1 MRADQLDQFLAMYR
15 DVMGL
20 YGKTATATQE
30 TMVFRALAVHDLR
43 AVRAAFDAH
52 IRDPQRGRFAPL
64 PADILAQIEG
74 AAENDGR
81 PGAEEAWAA
90 CQPAADEARTVVWT
104 AEMAEA
110 WGIAWPL
117 LHNHGDEVGAR
128 MAFKEAYTRILA
140 AARKQRRPVEWSA
153 TLGHDEAMRA
163 DALREAVSAG
173 RLPLTALPAPSGPV
187 AGLIELVQRPR
198 GVPEHVKAKV
208 QALRFAETPLQ
219 QQAREARERDAELKA
234 AAADRMQNFAP
245 GLAALAAAA
254 AAADRAAQAAMLK
267 AKRGE
272 A

>member
-1 MRADQLDQFLAMYR
+1 MEDKDLKAFASMLDAASELLSSGGYKPN
-15 DVMGL
+15 GTS
-20 YGKTATATQE
+20 TAI
-30 TMVFRALAVHDLR
+30 FFNALRTHSIEV
-43 AVRAAFDAH
+43 VRAAFMAH
-52 IRDPQRGRFAPL
+52 CQDPQRGRFAPK
-64 PADILAQIEG
+64 PADIIHQIEG

-90 CQPAADEARTVVWT
+90 CQPAADQSRTVVWT

-128 MAFKEAYTRILA
+128 MAFKEAYTRLLA
-140 AARKQRRPVEWSA
+140 DARKQRRPIAWSA

-163 DALREAVSAG
+163 DALREAVTIG

-198 GVPEHVKAKV
+198 GVPDHVKAKV

-219 QQAREARERDAELKA
+219 QQAREARERDAALKA
-234 AAADRMQNFAP
+234 AHVAKVAEY
-245 GLAALAAAA
+245 AAANGIEV
-254 AAADRAAQAAMLK
+254 
-267 AKRGE
+267 AK
-272 A
+272 

>member
-1 MRADQLDQFLAMYR
+1 MRADQLDQFLTMYR

-20 YGKTATATQE
+20 YGKAATATQE
-30 TMVFRALAVHDLR
+30 TMVFRALAAHDLR

-81 PGAEEAWAA
+81 PGAEEAWAM
-90 CQPAADEARTVVWT
+90 CLPAADEARTVVWT

-110 WGIAWPL
+110 WGLARVVL
-117 LHNHGDEVGAR
+117 DAGDEVGAR
-128 MAFKEAYTRILA
+128 MTFRETYGRLIAS
-140 AARKQRRPVEWSA
+140 ARKMRAAPQWSA

-163 DALREAVSAG
+163 DALRDAVSTG

-219 QQAREARERDAELKA
+219 QQAREARERDVELKA
-234 AAADRMQNFAP
+234 AHAAKVADY
-245 GLAALAAAA
+245 AAAKGIEVTA
-254 AAADRAAQAAMLK
+254 
-267 AKRGE
+267 
-272 A
+272 

>member
-1 MRADQLDQFLAMYR
+1 MNRDDFKEFTKVLDATCSMLSR
-15 DVMGL
+15 DK
-20 YGKTATATQE
+20 YQPNQTAAAIFFN
-30 TMVFRALAVHDLR
+30 VVKAHDL
-43 AVRAAFDAH
+43 ATVKAAFAAH
-52 IRDPQRGRFAPL
+52 CADPQRGRFPPV

-90 CQPAADEARTVVWT
+90 CQPAADQSRTVVWT

-128 MAFKEAYTRILA
+128 MAFKEAYARLLVD
-140 AARKQRRPVEWSA
+140 ARKQRRPIEWSA

-163 DALREAVSAG
+163 DALREAVGIG

-198 GVPEHVKAKV
+198 GVPDHVKAKV

-219 QQAREARERDAELKA
+219 QQAREARERDAVLKA
-234 AAADRMQNFAP
+234 AHVAKVAEYAAVN
-245 GLAALAAAA
+245 GIEVT
-254 AAADRAAQAAMLK
+254 K
-267 AKRGE
+267 
-272 A
+272 

>member
-1 MRADQLDQFLAMYR
+1 MNRDDFKEFTKVLDATCAMLSR
-15 DVMGL
+15 DK
-20 YGKTATATQE
+20 YQPNQTAAAIFFN
-30 TMVFRALAVHDLR
+30 VVKAHDL
-43 AVRAAFDAH
+43 ATVKAAFAAH
-52 IRDPQRGRFAPL
+52 CADPQRGRFPPV

-90 CQPAADEARTVVWT
+90 CQPAADQSRTVVWT

-128 MAFKEAYTRILA
+128 MAFKEAYTRLLA
-140 AARKQRRPVEWSA
+140 DARKQRRPIAWSA

-163 DALREAVSAG
+163 DALREAVTIG

-219 QQAREARERDAELKA
+219 QQAREARERDAVLKA
-234 AAADRMQNFAP
+234 AHAAKVAEY
-245 GLAALAAAA
+245 AAAKGIEVSA
-254 AAADRAAQAAMLK
+254 
-267 AKRGE
+267 
-272 A
+272 

>member
-1 MRADQLDQFLAMYR
+1 MHSSDLKEFTAVLDSVCQMLSRGGYAPNTTSTAIFFNALRA
-15 DVMGL
+15 
-20 YGKTATATQE
+20 
-30 TMVFRALAVHDLR
+30 HDLTT
-43 AVRAAFDAH
+43 VKAAFAAH
-52 IRDPQRGRFAPL
+52 CADPQRGRFPPV
-64 PADILAQIEG
+64 PADIIHQIEG

-90 CQPAADEARTVVWT
+90 CQPAADQSRTVVWT

-128 MAFKEAYTRILA
+128 MAFKEAYTRLLA
-140 AARKQRRPVEWSA
+140 DARKQRRPIAWSA

-163 DALREAVSAG
+163 DALREAVTIG

-198 GVPEHVKAKV
+198 GVPDHVKAKV

-234 AAADRMQNFAP
+234 AHAAKVAEY
-245 GLAALAAAA
+245 
-254 AAADRAAQAAMLK
+254 AD
-267 AKRGE
+267 AKGIE
-272 A
+272 VPA